1 LRAARRTVDRPLIPA
16 PGASAYAAA
25 PGALSWR
32 GWPFALAFYL
42 AVYAALLVALHLHE
56 GFGLVEPL
64 FVLGV
69 YGVAFGVLAWAST
82 LGLAAHDVPV
92 RAPAREACLVLA
104 WLAFLAAFI
113 TWGFPA
119 VRALSDVTAVDYV
132 AIVVAKLVVF
142 VVAPYALLRI
152 AYGYRVSDFVDL
164 RAGLRGHWRPFVVIA
179 VALVAFQLVFG
190 RAGRELPAVGA
201 NPGELGAA
209 FVLALGLATLEAGL
223 VEEFFFRA
231 LLLQRL
237 AAWLRAPGPALVV
250 TSLLFGLAH
259 APGLYL
265 RPEMLGED
273 FAEPSLLLAV
283 GYSVV
288 VLSVAGF
295 MFGVLWLRTR
305 SLILVALLHGVNDAV
320 PAMAGTVSWLRN
332 LG

>member
-1 LRAARRTVDRPLIPA
+1 MITA
-16 PGASAYAAA
+16 PGASAHAAA
-25 PGALSWR
+25 PGAPFRR
-32 GWPFALAFYL
+32 GWTPALAFYL
-42 AVYAALLVALHLHE
+42 VVYAALLAAMHFYE

-64 FVLGV
+64 FVLVV
-69 YGVAFGVLAWAST
+69 YGVAFGTLAWAST
-82 LGLAAHDVPV
+82 IGVTARAVPV
-92 RAPAREACLVLA
+92 RAPAREAWLVLG

-119 VRALSDVTAVDYV
+119 VRALSDDPALDEA
-132 AIVVAKLVVF
+132 AIVVAKLTVF
-142 VVAPYALLRI
+142 VVAPYVVLRVVH
-152 AYGYRVSDFVDL
+152 GYRVADFVDL

-190 RAGRELPAVGA
+190 RAGRDLPTLGA
-201 NPGELGAA
+201 GPGELGIA
-209 FVLALGLATLEAGL
+209 FVLALALATLEAGL

-231 LLLQRL
+231 LLLERL
-237 AAWLRAPGPALVV
+237 AAWLRAPGPALVI

-265 RPEMLGED
+265 RPEMTGESL
-273 FAEPSLLLAV
+273 AEPSLLFAV

-288 VLSVAGF
+288 VLSVAGL

-305 SLILVALLHGVNDAV
+305 NLVLVALLHGVNDAI
-320 PAMAGTVSWLRN
+320 PAMAAKVEWLRG